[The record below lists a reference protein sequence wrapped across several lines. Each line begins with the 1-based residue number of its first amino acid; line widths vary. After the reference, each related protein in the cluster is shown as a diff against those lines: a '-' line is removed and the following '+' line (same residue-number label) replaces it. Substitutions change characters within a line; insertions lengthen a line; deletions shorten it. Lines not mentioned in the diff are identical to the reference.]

1 MISKLLSIEDVKGYT
16 HEEHGSR
23 SSLVNPRLSI
33 ATLLNILK
41 VEH

>member
-1 MISKLLSIEDVKGYT
+1 MLKLLSIEDVKGYYT

-33 ATLLNILK
+33 VTLLNILK